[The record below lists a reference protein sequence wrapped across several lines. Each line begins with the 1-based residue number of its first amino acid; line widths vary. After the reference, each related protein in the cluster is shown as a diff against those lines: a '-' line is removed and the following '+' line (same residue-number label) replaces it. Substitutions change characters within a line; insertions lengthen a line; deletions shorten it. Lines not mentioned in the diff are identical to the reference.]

1 MNTLKKTVFGAL
13 FATMIAAPAFMMGA
27 GNAAES
33 NESAAAALSIGDTA
47 PDFTLVDLNGVSHT
61 LSDYT
66 SAGNTVVLE
75 WFSPQCPF
83 VIKHYRDDTG
93 TMNKIAADNAENDV
107 VWIRINS
114 GHTNHSSADKALNI
128 KTASDWGITTPILM
142 DGTGKVGKMYGAK
155 RTPDMYIIGS
165 DQTLLYHGAIDNRS
179 DAAAPGEVNYVAN
192 ALAEINA
199 GKKVSKAETKPYG
212 CSVKYD

>member
-1 MNTLKKTVFGAL
+1 MSTLKKSVFGAL
-13 FATMIAAPAFMMGA
+13 CATMIAAPAFMMGA
-27 GNAAES
+27 GNSAES
-33 NESAAAALSIGDTA
+33 TEAAAAALSIGDTA
-47 PDFTLVDLNGVSHT
+47 PDFTLVDYQGVSHT

-75 WFSPQCPF
+75 WFSPSCPF
-83 VIKHYRDDTG
+83 VIKHYREDTG
-93 TMNKIAADNAENDV
+93 TMNKIEADNAENNV
-107 VWIRINS
+107 VWLRINS
-114 GHTNHSSADKALNI
+114 GHAKHSSADKALNI
-128 KTASDWGITTPILM
+128 KTASEWGIESPILV
-142 DGTGKVGKMYGAK
+142 DSSGEIGKKYGAK
-155 RTPDMYIIGS
+155 RTPDMYIIGA

-212 CSVKYD
+212 CGVKYD